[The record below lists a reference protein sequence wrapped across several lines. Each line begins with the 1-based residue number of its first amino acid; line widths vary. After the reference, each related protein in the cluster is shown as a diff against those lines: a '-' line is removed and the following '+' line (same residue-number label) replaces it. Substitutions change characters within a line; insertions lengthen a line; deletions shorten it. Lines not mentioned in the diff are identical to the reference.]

1 MPCRS
6 AQQTTYDGQ
15 VPQPN
20 PQRPLSALP
29 SPAVRIAA
37 FAAILIAG
45 LAGGLIGF
53 SLMSLQCSGTC
64 GTGKGLGAFSGAIL
78 AAIGM
83 SVVAVLVMRAI
94 GEWNDLEQRQAG
106 LSAKSTRPQ

>member
-1 MPCRS
+1 M
-6 AQQTTYDGQ
+6 
-15 VPQPN
+15 
-20 PQRPLSALP
+20 
-29 SPAVRIAA
+29 RIAA
-37 FAAILIAG
+37 FAAILVAG

-53 SLMSLQCSGTC
+53 SLISLQCSGSC
-64 GTGKGLGAFSGAIL
+64 GTGKGLGVFTGAIM

-106 LSAKSTRPQ
+106 LVANGTRPK